1 MGNLKTKIK
10 IKTSSLL
17 RVFYVLET
25 RARRRVLWILLFQV
39 LLGFLDLLGVLAI
52 GILGTLSIS
61 GLQSKAPNGQ
71 IENVLNLTGLSNL
84 EFEKQA
90 FMLAIL
96 AIVLFVGKTMLSIV
110 FTKRLLYFL
119 SSQGANLTTDLIAK
133 SLSRS
138 ILMVQERTIHETLY
152 AVTRGV
158 ESLILQVIATA
169 VVLVS
174 DVSLLVIMFTA
185 ILLVD
190 PLQHL

>member
-1 MGNLKTKIK
+1 MD
-10 IKTSSLL
+10 SP
-17 RVFYVLET
+17 
-25 RARRRVLWILLFQV
+25 FQV

-190 PLQHL
+190 PLTALVALAIFWLPHWHCKRPCFLVPNPLPMKPLR